1 MRRLSHI
8 KIDTKNITDVIAQ
21 YNKAVDVINS
31 NLSSIGT
38 ENLNQELLSTLK
50 DIQNDIKAIKKK
62 LGVK

>member
-8 KIDTKNITDVIAQ
+8 KVDTRNITDVIAQ
-21 YNKAVDVINS
+21 YNKAVDIINS

-38 ENLNQELLSTLK
+38 DNLNQELLSTLREM
-50 DIQNDIKAIKKK
+50 QNDIKSIKKK